1 MNVEAGIQ
9 IDLVGAARRRAPVM
23 GATAVLVFLV
33 GYWIAMVLPSE
44 YTSYATMLVEPPSV
58 SRQLVESGVAGR
70 DLNTRLNLMTAQI
83 LSRPRLS
90 RLIDELDLYQE
101 ESEEMTR
108 DAVIAMMRQH
118 ISVVPVEGALVAAG
132 RKKEGADINTFQI
145 YFTDDNQRLPSR
157 VAQALA
163 QNFIDEHIGE
173 RVEITQKSF
182 DFVQTE
188 EQRLAEQLRTL
199 QSRIGE
205 VKQANLGSLPEDLS
219 SSQRQ
224 LMSVAMELRDTRSE
238 LDQAESESSFWGKR
252 IVAVGI
258 SSGDATLSP
267 EKRVRLLELELAG
280 HRSKGYTDKHP
291 DVIDTLL
298 EIQTVQAQ
306 IESAQN
312 DSEGAEAELT
322 FEQLTAQAEQ
332 ERALLRARA
341 ATEKIARLSQE
352 LETIQSRVD
361 ASPQVSEMLDAL
373 ERQWRQVSI
382 SLADFENRRVQ
393 ASVQANLERRQL
405 GEQFRI
411 LEPAFVPLKASAP
424 NRLLILAI
432 GAFLGV
438 VAGLGLGVGLEALDS
453 TVHKAGEAQDALAV
467 PVLAVIPAIRFH
479 VDAARSRQRRF
490 RYALMSSVFVVFNLL
505 GGAFGYL
512 YMNGLPGWA
521 RALVVEAEETP
532 VPVPESESES
542 DGAPASP
549 EAFRVPIETGSKESV
564 G

>member
-1 MNVEAGIQ
+1 
-9 IDLVGAARRRAPVM
+9 
-23 GATAVLVFLV
+23 
-33 GYWIAMVLPSE
+33 
-44 YTSYATMLVEPPSV
+44 
-58 SRQLVESGVAGR
+58 
-70 DLNTRLNLMTAQI
+70 
-83 LSRPRLS
+83 
-90 RLIDELDLYQE
+90 
-101 ESEEMTR
+101 
-108 DAVIAMMRQH
+108 
-118 ISVVPVEGALVAAG
+118 
-132 RKKEGADINTFQI
+132 
-145 YFTDDNQRLPSR
+145 
-157 VAQALA
+157 
-163 QNFIDEHIGE
+163 
-173 RVEITQKSF
+173 
-182 DFVQTE
+182 
-188 EQRLAEQLRTL
+188 
-199 QSRIGE
+199 
-205 VKQANLGSLPEDLS
+205 
-219 SSQRQ
+219 
-224 LMSVAMELRDTRSE
+224 
-238 LDQAESESSFWGKR
+238 

-306 IESAQN
+306 IENAQN
-312 DSEGAEAELT
+312 ESEGDDAELT

-352 LETIQSRVD
+352 LETIQTRVD
-361 ASPQVSEMLDAL
+361 ASPQVSEMLDSL

-382 SLADFENRRVQ
+382 SLADFEGRRVQ

-432 GAFLGV
+432 SAFLGV

-532 VPVPESESES
+532 APAPAPAPAPES